1 MRFVQEVIFGW
12 FGEGKSFLLL
22 QNQFWLEKVLMKTL
36 YVLWLLW
43 SQKSRFMKT
52 TLKMS
57 KTKYWQRMQKM
68 SRVISA
74 LCSYLIPTIVAQW
87 LKILQLFLATVL
99 MVSRKILLSS
109 FYGHGD
115 GEAKDYFCSSTGKPR
130 QLHQCIPWGKGAAV
144 LLFSCL
150 PGLCSAGLACSDN
163 TWAAVNVWQR
173 LWAGPAATH
182 THCHESHGPVQ
193 SCCAVLVVLGSDTG
207 DHCCSGASGSISP
220 LW

>member
-1 MRFVQEVIFGW
+1 
-12 FGEGKSFLLL
+12 
-22 QNQFWLEKVLMKTL
+22 MKTL

-43 SQKSRFMKT
+43 SQKSWFMKT

-74 LCSYLIPTIVAQW
+74 LCSYLIPTIVAQR

-99 MVSRKILLSS
+99 TVSRKILLSS

-115 GEAKDYFCSSTGKPR
+115 REAKDYFCSSTGKPR

-163 TWAAVNVWQR
+163 TWAAVKVWQR

-182 THCHESHGPVQ
+182 AHCHGSHGSVQ